1 MGSKVALSLS
11 LWLKVEA
18 WVEGGGVDWWI
29 GVGCSLFQRG
39 SVERRRLLSLS
50 HTHTELASVDQCL
63 EVGFGLMGG
72 SGVGLSHHGGDLL
85 SLSLSLSLPMNQ
97 DSMVEMW
104 LIGVGLMWV

>member
-18 WVEGGGVDWWI
+18 WIEGGGVDWWI
-29 GVGCSLFQRG
+29 GVGCSLFRRG

-50 HTHTELASVDQCL
+50 HTHTELASMDQCL

-85 SLSLSLSLPMNQ
+85 SLSLSLPMNQ

-104 LIGVGLMWV
+104 LIGMGLMW

>member
-1 MGSKVALSLS
+1 M
-11 LWLKVEA
+11 
-18 WVEGGGVDWWI
+18 
-29 GVGCSLFQRG
+29 
-39 SVERRRLLSLS
+39 
-50 HTHTELASVDQCL
+50 DQCL